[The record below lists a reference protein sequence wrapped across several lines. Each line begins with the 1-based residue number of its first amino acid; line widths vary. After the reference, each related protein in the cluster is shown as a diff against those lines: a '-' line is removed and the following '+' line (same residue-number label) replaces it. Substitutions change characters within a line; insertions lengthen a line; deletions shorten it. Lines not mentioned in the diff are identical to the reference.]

1 MSASEMCGQMK
12 RLPLRETM
20 TATLKNLTHS
30 RARKSAVLGAKSR
43 GCPERSWLIVALGLG
58 KKLTSFDGSNNVH
71 FTFCIPRGYDGSQGF
86 PSEVTN
92 SQLNSAISS
101 KSNNTNP

>member
-1 MSASEMCGQMK
+1 MQKVGLSQAQLADK
-12 RLPLRETM
+12 
-20 TATLKNLTHS
+20 A
-30 RARKSAVLGAKSR
+30 
-43 GCPERSWLIVALGLG
+43 ALGLG